1 MRSVWQG
8 VEANHLSQERL
19 VVYGK
24 EKLSWGGG
32 GGKKKTQFRVEKIFD
47 LKQRRPAI
55 SNNCSRKH
63 YSPSISSEF

>member
-19 VVYGK
+19 VVYSK

-32 GGKKKTQFRVEKIFD
+32 GGGGVENKRS
-47 LKQRRPAI
+47 LGLRRYLI
-55 SNNCSRKH
+55 
-63 YSPSISSEF
+63 